1 MNRIILSGNLTKD
14 PELKQTNNGT
24 TICAFTVACNR
35 KFKDANGNRVTDFL
49 NCVAWRQTAE
59 FVAKHFSKG
68 KAILV
73 EGTLQTRSYDAQ
85 DGSKRY
91 ATEVICDNV
100 EFCGHKTEGRSAEP
114 QNDGFTPVDD
124 EDLPF

>member
-1 MNRIILSGNLTKD
+1 MNRIILSGNLTKG

-24 TICAFTVACNR
+24 TVCTFTVACNR
-35 KFKDANGNRVTDFL
+35 KFKDANGNRATDFL

-59 FVAKHFSKG
+59 FVAKYFSKG

-100 EFCGHKTEGRSAEP
+100 EFCGNKTEGRSAEP

-124 EDLPF
+124 EDLSF